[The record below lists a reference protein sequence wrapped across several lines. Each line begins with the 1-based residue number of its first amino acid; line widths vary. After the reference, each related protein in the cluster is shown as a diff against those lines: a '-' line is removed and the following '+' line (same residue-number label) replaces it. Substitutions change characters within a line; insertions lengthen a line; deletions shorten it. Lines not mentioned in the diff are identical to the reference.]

1 MFKQRNTV
9 SQWRITVAVEK
20 HEVLHISACAHACV
34 RACSL
39 AYPACNAYGPHSDVI
54 CGLWLHIFDIISETE
69 RFSKK
74 KKVIEYKMCFHLLYN
89 FCIEHFSSLEEF
101 RKTLS

>member
-1 MFKQRNTV
+1 MKYYIFQRV
-9 SQWRITVAVEK
+9 RMRAY
-20 HEVLHISACAHACV
+20 V
-34 RACSL
+34 RAVLLIQHATRMGHTLTSSV
-39 AYPACNAYGPHSDVI
+39 ASGF
-54 CGLWLHIFDIISETE
+54 IFSTLSQKRNDF
-69 RFSKK
+69 RKK